1 MGTWNNS
8 TKDIVEALDNALDK
22 IEGDFTDKQLQEAL
36 EIIKFYPFVCDKRK
50 DGNRYAMVLDKLSE
64 LQ

>member
-1 MGTWNNS
+1 MEHI
-8 TKDIVEALDNALDK
+8 KDQDY
-22 IEGDFTDKQLQEAL
+22 IETCDLTLKYELQEAL